1 MTKLELVNAIMSEN
15 GRKELTPKQIE
26 YNKEVANKSKKEYL
40 EFKYNQMLDR
50 LSK

>member
-40 EFKYNQMLDR
+40 EFQYNQMLNR
-50 LSK
+50 LN